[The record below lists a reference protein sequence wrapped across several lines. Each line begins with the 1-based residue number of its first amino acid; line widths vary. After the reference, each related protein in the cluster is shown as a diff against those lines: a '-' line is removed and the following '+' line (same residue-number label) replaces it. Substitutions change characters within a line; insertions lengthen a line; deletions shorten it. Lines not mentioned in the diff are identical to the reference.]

1 MAWIVVGVT
10 LLSTGIVFIYFVL
23 TESIAGLGRQI
34 MNEGAGSKQ
43 RTEFV

>member
-1 MAWIVVGVT
+1 MAWIIVGVT

-23 TESIAGLGRQI
+23 TESIGLGRQI